1 MVTLMGLVVTT
12 LDRSYSKVLI
22 GVVVGSK
29 RCLGLRRDLIKSEVL
44 ESPER
49 LAAPGRM
56 LEKRRGR

>member
-29 RCLGLRRDLIKSEVL
+29 RYLGLRRDLIKSDVL

-49 LAAPGRM
+49 LAAPDRM